1 MVGYGRMEL
10 ILLFILKNLDTEV
23 FQKIK
28 YAEYFY
34 LKNIQFQRFLLL
46 KSWGNFVR
54 TEYKYFFSYKI
65 WAEKQ
70 AVVIQDLHPCFFMDR
85 DVEQHKDLT
94 GSTHTGI
101 VEKSVFCSR
110 QVPKSSQRA
119 EMFPSQLQDAG
130 CFRIHRPRNR
140 PPFRRSLVARSSKI
154 SIF

>member
-46 KSWGNFVR
+46 ESWGKIVR
-54 TEYKYFFSYKI
+54 TEYKFFFSYKI

-70 AVVIQDLHPCFFMDR
+70 AVVIQDLHPCFFY
-85 DVEQHKDLT
+85 
-94 GSTHTGI
+94 G
-101 VEKSVFCSR
+101 
-110 QVPKSSQRA
+110 P
-119 EMFPSQLQDAG
+119 G
-130 CFRIHRPRNR
+130 CGTT
-140 PPFRRSLVARSSKI
+140 
-154 SIF
+154 